1 MRGGLV
7 VCTGWNLAGWHQY
20 GRHFLET
27 FTAHWPSGV
36 RLEICGER
44 DAMQETSGHAM
55 RLMNAGQLHHE
66 VRFNMLEG
74 IAGCTE
80 FLQRHD
86 HAGAHGRA
94 RLEGQNWK
102 ERAIVAGYNWRY
114 DACKFS
120 RQGFIPHHVA
130 CRHLKDAEWLCW
142 LDGDVVTHT
151 PFTRESVITGLMPA
165 GKAIA
170 YLGREPKHPDI
181 AFQLY
186 RLTDP
191 RAVQFLAEFRLAY
204 QHDLVFKLKEWHSA
218 FVWHHTLKGFQDIA
232 HNLTPGGTGH
242 VWHQSALR
250 TWGDH
255 LKGERKN
262 NGRSPE
268 RR

>member
-1 MRGGLV
+1 M
-7 VCTGWNLAGWHQY
+7 VCTGWNLEGWNQY
-20 GRHFLET
+20 GRRFLES
-27 FTAHWPSGV
+27 FTANWPEGV

-44 DAMQETSGHAM
+44 DAMEATSAHAM
-55 RLMNAGQLHHE
+55 RLMNAGQLRHL
-66 VRFNMLEG
+66 VRFNVLEG
-74 IAGCTE
+74 IGGCTE
-80 FLQRHD
+80 FLKRHD
-86 HAGAHGRA
+86 HAGAHGRQ

-102 ERAIVAGYNWRY
+102 ERAVVAGYNWRY

-130 CRHLKDAEWLCW
+130 LRHLKDAEFLCW
-142 LDGDVVTHT
+142 LDGDVVTHAA
-151 PFTRESVITGLMPA
+151 FALDSVITRLLPP
-165 GKAIA
+165 GKSIA

-191 RAVQFLAEFRLAY
+191 RAVEFLAEFRLTY
-204 QHDLVFKLKEWHSA
+204 EHDVVFKLKEWHSA
-218 FVWHHTLKGFQDIA
+218 YVWHYNLQRFRDIA

-242 VWHQSALR
+242 VWHQSPLR

-262 NGRSPE
+262 HGRSPE